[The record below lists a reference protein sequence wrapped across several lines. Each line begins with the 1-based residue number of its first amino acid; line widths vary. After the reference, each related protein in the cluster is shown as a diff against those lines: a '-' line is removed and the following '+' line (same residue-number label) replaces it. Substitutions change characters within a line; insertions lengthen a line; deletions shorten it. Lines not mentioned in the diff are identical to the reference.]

1 MDAIFYFSSNFSL
14 IGACIMG
21 YVCSWKNARELG
33 KTSQVN
39 DQKEAKQEVE
49 LKSVAVTDEKKA
61 EGTGENENV
70 DITTYGKVNAVEI
83 NIPNDLTTST
93 DNPSS

>member
-21 YVCSWKNARELG
+21 YVCTWKNARVLG
-33 KTSQVN
+33 KSFQVN
-39 DQKEAKQEVE
+39 TEKENKEIE
-49 LKSVAVTDEKKA
+49 LQSVAVTDENKH
-61 EGTGENENV
+61 ENANEKV
-70 DITTYGKVNAVEI
+70 DITTDGKVNAVDHQ
-83 NIPNDLTTST
+83 PNDSTTST

>member
-21 YVCSWKNARELG
+21 YVCTWKNARVLG
-33 KTSQVN
+33 KSFQVN
-39 DQKEAKQEVE
+39 TEKENKEIE
-49 LKSVAVTDEKKA
+49 LQSVAVTDEKKS

-70 DITTYGKVNAVEI
+70 DITTDGKVNAVDHQ
-83 NIPNDLTTST
+83 PNDSTTST